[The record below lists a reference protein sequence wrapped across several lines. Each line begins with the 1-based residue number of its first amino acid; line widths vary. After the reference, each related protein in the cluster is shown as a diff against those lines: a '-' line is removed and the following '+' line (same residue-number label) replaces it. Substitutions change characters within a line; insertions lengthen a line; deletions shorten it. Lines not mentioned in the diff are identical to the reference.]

1 MSNSAGRDLLLKKN
15 GTTIASLTATSIRW
29 QGQPIDVTNKDS
41 AGVQEFLADK
51 FASESLELG
60 VEGFTDDDVLSDI
73 GFGTTAGAKHLS
85 DITLARPNGDVVSGT
100 FILTNY
106 EERGGHDD
114 GVTFTA
120 TLVRS
125 GAHTF
130 TQA

>member
-1 MSNSAGRDLLLKKN
+1 MANDAGRDFLLKKN
-15 GTTIASLTATSIRW
+15 STTIASLTVTSVRW

-51 FASESLELG
+51 FASESMELN
-60 VEGFTDDDVLSDI
+60 VEGYTDDDVLADI
-73 GFGTTAGAKHLS
+73 GLGSTASAKHLS
-85 DITLARPNGDVVSGT
+85 DVTLNRPNGDVVSGT

-106 EERGGHDD
+106 EESGSHD
-114 GVTFTA
+114 GAHSFTA